1 MRDVTEIMQAFYVK
15 HNDLV
20 ISEKRFHE
28 TLELDKELRELYKEW
43 CDDMGVSERKG
54 FRYYIENQEQDTI
67 WDSMYPNREELE
79 EYEFFS

>member
-1 MRDVTEIMQAFYVK
+1 MRDVTEIMQAFYAK

-28 TLELDKELRELYKEW
+28 TLELDKQLKELYREW
-43 CDDMGVSERKG
+43 CEDMGVSERKG
-54 FRYYIENQEQDTI
+54 FRNYIENQEQDTI